1 MYAIIRDGG
10 HQYRVSAGDS
20 ILIERT
26 GLAAGDSITFNEVL
40 FADGR
45 VGAPTVEGASVDAV
59 VEGEAKAD
67 KIYVV
72 KYKRRKN
79 YRRRFGH
86 RQKLTKVQ
94 ITSINV

>member
-10 HQYRVSAGDS
+10 HQYRVAEGDT

-26 GLAAGDSITFNEVL
+26 GLEPGSTVSFGEVL

-45 VGAPTVEGASVDAV
+45 VGTPVLDGVSVEAEVEGLH
-59 VEGEAKAD
+59 KAD
-67 KIYVV
+67 KIFVV

-86 RQKLTKVQ
+86 RQKLTKVR
-94 ITSINV
+94 ITSIKV